1 MIHVGA
7 ALLYFLCLGFIK
19 FLGSVGLQFS
29 LNLESFQSLFL
40 QIFFLPPFCLF
51 FENSNST
58 LGYLKFRSPLMLF
71 SFLFLKFFYLLVFYF
86 GQFLLLCLQV
96 NYSFLLQYLS
106 FINPI
111 QGIFHLIHY
120 SVVSRSLIFLFH
132 VSKLLTIQDTLII
145 SFSVFLW

>member
-1 MIHVGA
+1 MLLHCIFTCIISDKKTNIILIFVPLIQHDFCSFWLLLKFHLLLVLNNSIMIHVGA

-40 QIFFLPPFCLF
+40 QVFFLPPFCLF

-86 GQFLLLCLQV
+86 G
-96 NYSFLLQYLS
+96 
-106 FINPI
+106 
-111 QGIFHLIHY
+111 
-120 SVVSRSLIFLFH
+120 
-132 VSKLLTIQDTLII
+132 
-145 SFSVFLW
+145 